1 LLPAEH
7 IKECFEAY
15 RNPSIREHGNSP
27 ASQKDSSIEWGVLEE
42 RLGVHD
48 FQTEVVLRGR
58 TLPTVTIDLAWE
70 RISRSRHTLWN
81 KDTSMFGH
89 SLDENFLPGERKAAP
104 SGKEILL
111 KVSGEDGSAQCS
123 P

>member
-58 TLPTVTIDLAWE
+58 TLPTVTIDLACGT
-70 RISRSRHTLWN
+70 RIRACS
-81 KDTSMFGH
+81 D
-89 SLDENFLPGERKAAP
+89 
-104 SGKEILL
+104 ILL
-111 KVSGEDGSAQCS
+111 MRTSCPENGKLHPLGKRYF
-123 P
+123 